1 MRGVVLTVAA
11 AAALTFASAAVAV
24 VVASASGSGSITFGS
39 SREHILFDATRS
51 DDGTVTGEAFVVD
64 HTAEGLVRLRIAVNC
79 LNVIGNVAI
88 VSGLVTSSTDESL
101 VGMEAVFEAVDTGQ
115 GGGETRD
122 QMSLVN
128 LHDPGV
134 GSDCTV
140 PSEFDLAPV
149 DGNITV
155 TG

>member
-1 MRGVVLTVAA
+1 MRGTVLTIAA
-11 AAALTFASAAVAV
+11 AAALAFAGVAVAV
-24 VVASASGSGSITFGS
+24 VVGSASGSGTITFGN
-39 SREHILFDATRS
+39 SREHISFDAARA

-64 HTAEGLVRLRIAVNC
+64 NTVEGLVRFRIVVNC
-79 LNVIGNVAI
+79 LNVMGNVAI

-101 VGMEAVFEAVDTGQ
+101 VGMEGVFEVVDTGP
-115 GGGETRD
+115 GGGTRD

-128 LHDPGV
+128 LHEPGV

-140 PSEFDLAPV
+140 PSEFDLVPV